1 MEKKKLSHIV
11 QDKIKEVEH
20 KIIPGISWD
29 KQKSWDKIKD
39 ILASK
44 NKQLIMW
51 YFATAASI
59 SILVAASIDTTLP
72 YFDQL
77 MGKENPSEMVDLIIP
92 DTKPVSEDQQRIYLN
107 PKIIKN
113 KDLPD
118 DDEFFSSTCFK
129 NKIRRLKQKNDEQEV
144 IEESDATSF
153 KPELSFSPQLNS
165 NSLSGIAPGISMDLR
180 HQLKSKGSKKKYVA
194 LGANTTFIFHV
205 RDENGRTE
213 IYPAT
218 FINTKYGQSNTRNN
232 KNTEWE
238 ISAGY
243 LLNPNQIIYKDTTVR
258 FQYTRTVTGKLKVG
272 PELILTNN
280 LRKLYPGITL
290 SFG

>member
-20 KIIPGISWD
+20 KIVPGVSWD

-59 SILVAASIDTTLP
+59 SILVAASIDTTFP
-72 YFDQL
+72 YFDQFIE
-77 MGKENPSEMVDLIIP
+77 KDTPAEIVDFIIP
-92 DTKPVSEDQQRIYLN
+92 ETQPEITEQPRESFNAE
-107 PKIIKN
+107 IIKN
-113 KDLPD
+113 KELPND
-118 DDEFFSSTCFK
+118 HQFLNTACHK
-129 NKIRRLKQKNDEQEV
+129 NKIKKLSPVNVEDEV
-144 IEESDATSF
+144 IEDDVATSF
-153 KPELSFSPQLNS
+153 SPEIFFSPQLSS
-165 NSLSGIAPGISMDLR
+165 NALSGISPALSMDIR
-180 HQLKSKGSKKKYVA
+180 HYLKSTGSKTRYVA
-194 LGANTTFIFHV
+194 LGANTTFIFQV
-205 RDENGRTE
+205 QNENGSTK

-218 FINTKYGQSNTRNN
+218 FINTKYGQSNMKNN
-232 KNTEWE
+232 KKTEWE

-243 LLNPNQIIYKDTTVR
+243 LLNPNQVIYKDTTVR
-258 FQYTRTVTGKLKVG
+258 FQYTRTLTGKLKVG